1 MELKQ
6 LPGAWVLEAFRR
18 GDVNLD
24 ELNRRLPDD
33 VDLMLHEM
41 DTILPDSITR
51 LLDACADISGNQ
63 NFGLAMNNLVD
74 LTMYGIFGYLLL
86 NSSTVDDLF
95 QTMVRY
101 HSVHHNGGVLYKL
114 DTQKDTASIQLYY
127 AERSQLCHRHISEWG
142 LGFVP
147 GYLTLALGDQATPI
161 SAQFTH
167 PSPQNLQALHAAFGP
182 NPEFNQAH
190 NQLIYPRAILRTRI
204 NEIDSHLLKTLR
216 ERADKQ
222 LLALN
227 KDGSLLNQI
236 KIILIDNIGNHKITA
251 VDVASLLNLSISTF
265 KRRMRK
271 EGVSFSD
278 IQASIKNELAKQ
290 LLSQTSIKIYEVALN
305 TGFTSQSSFTRFFIR
320 YNHQTPLNFRRSIS
334 TQESQH

>member
-18 GDVNLD
+18 GGVNLD
-24 ELNRRLPDD
+24 ELNRRLPND

-86 NSSTVDDLF
+86 NSSTVEDLF

-147 GYLTLALGDQATPI
+147 GYLASAPGDQATPI
-161 SAQFTH
+161 CAQFTH

-182 NPEFNQAH
+182 N
-190 NQLIYPRAILRTRI
+190 L
-204 NEIDSHLLKTLR
+204 
-216 ERADKQ
+216 
-222 LLALN
+222 
-227 KDGSLLNQI
+227 
-236 KIILIDNIGNHKITA
+236 
-251 VDVASLLNLSISTF
+251 
-265 KRRMRK
+265 
-271 EGVSFSD
+271 
-278 IQASIKNELAKQ
+278 
-290 LLSQTSIKIYEVALN
+290 
-305 TGFTSQSSFTRFFIR
+305 
-320 YNHQTPLNFRRSIS
+320 
-334 TQESQH
+334 